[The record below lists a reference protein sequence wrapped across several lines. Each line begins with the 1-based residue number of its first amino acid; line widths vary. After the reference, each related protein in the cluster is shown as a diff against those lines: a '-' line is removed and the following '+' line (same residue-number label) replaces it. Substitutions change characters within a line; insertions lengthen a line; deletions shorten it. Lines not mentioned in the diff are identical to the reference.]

1 VVTRGDPSVATLPGD
16 TALRVLFIGG
26 TGVISAAAAE
36 RAVAVGHELTI
47 LNRGSQTLRPAPKAA
62 EVLTADIRNGP
73 ATRAAL
79 GNRMF
84 DVVVD
89 FVAFTPDHVATDI
102 ELFTGRTGQYVFIS
116 SASAYQKPPVRL
128 PILESTPL
136 RNPFWRYSRDKIA
149 CEDLLVKTYRE
160 DGFPATI
167 IRPSHTYDRTAIAL
181 TGGWGDIARMR
192 QGRPVVVHGDGTSLW
207 TLTHASDFAKALV
220 GLLGLPQAVGDS
232 FTITSDEYLPWN
244 RIYEIYAH
252 AAGAP
257 VPQLV
262 HIASDTIAAAAPELG
277 PSLLGDKSHSVVF
290 DNSKVKA
297 LVPEFICTVPFA
309 LGAGQ
314 VVRWFDSNP
323 DQQLVDERLGATFDQ
338 LIAAARPN
346 NARRAQAKSALA
358 TGRGSE

>member
-1 VVTRGDPSVATLPGD
+1 VVTRVDLSVATLSGD

-26 TGVISAAAAE
+26 TGVISAPAAQ
-36 RAVAVGHELTI
+36 RAVAVGHRLTI
-47 LNRGSQTLRPAPKAA
+47 LNRGSETLRSAPEGA
-62 EVLTADIRNGP
+62 EVLKADIRDT
-73 ATRAAL
+73 ASVRAAL

-89 FVAFTPDHVATDI
+89 FVAFTADHVAADI

-116 SASAYQKPPVRL
+116 SASAYQKPPARL

-136 RNPFWRYSRDKIA
+136 RNPFWQYSRDKIA
-149 CEDLLVKTYRE
+149 CEDLLVKAYRE

-167 IRPSHTYDRTAIAL
+167 IRPSHTYDRTMIAL
-181 TGGWGDIARMR
+181 TGGWTDIARMR
-192 QGRPVVVHGDGTSLW
+192 AGKPVVVHGDGTSLW
-207 TLTHASDFAKALV
+207 TLTHSSDFAKALV

-244 RIYEIYAH
+244 EIYEIFAQ
-252 AAGAP
+252 AAGVPA
-257 VPQLV
+257 PQLV
-262 HIASDTIAAAAPELG
+262 HIASDTIAAAAPDVG

-309 LGAGQ
+309 LGARQ
-314 VVRWFDSNP
+314 VLSWYDSNP
-323 DQQLVDERLGATFDQ
+323 DQQIVDEGLNATFDQ
-338 LIAAARPN
+338 LIAAARP
-346 NARRAQAKSALA
+346 Q
-358 TGRGSE
+358 